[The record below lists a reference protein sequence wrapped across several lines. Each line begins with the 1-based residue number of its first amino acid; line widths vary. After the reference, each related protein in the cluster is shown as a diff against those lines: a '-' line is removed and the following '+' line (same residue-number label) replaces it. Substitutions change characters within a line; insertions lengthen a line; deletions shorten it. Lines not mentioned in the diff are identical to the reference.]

1 MFAFLLVMRYMVA
14 TGMGSTDFDYSQ
26 RPNKFLYPKP
36 QIVDVSNPTKSCELN
51 DDVTDRFSTGGMLGT
66 TPVICGG
73 SGVMSHE
80 CLLYGTSQMITM
92 NSDRKFSSSV
102 GLSNSMLWIMGGEL
116 RNHMNLD
123 TTEFVTIEGSV
134 NGPQLPEPVSAH
146 CSVHFPGN
154 GNVYVIGGI
163 NPPSNNSTNKV
174 WVANPSNKF
183 TFAQGPSLNKER
195 SSHACSTMSIGT
207 KNIIVAAG
215 GSKQAQPK
223 IFEKISSV
231 EILDPLSDQW
241 VAGN

>member
-116 RNHMNLD
+116 RNHMSLD
-123 TTEFVTIEGSV
+123 TTEFVTVEGSV

-154 GNVYVIGGI
+154 GNVYVISGI
-163 NPPSNNSTNKV
+163 HGSLPNTKFSNKV

-183 TFAQGPSLNKER
+183 TFSQGPSLDTPR
-195 SSHACSTMSIGT
+195 QWPTCGTMSIGT
-207 KNIIVAAG
+207 KSIIVVAG
-215 GSKQAQPK
+215 GNEDLTK
-223 IFEKISSV
+223 ITSSV
-231 EILDPLSDQW
+231 EILDPLSNQW
-241 VAGN
+241 VAGK

>member
-154 GNVYVIGGI
+154 GNVYVIGGLNASSQSI
-163 NPPSNNSTNKV
+163 NKV

-183 TFAQGPSLNKER
+183 TFAQGPSLITARYQHN
-195 SSHACSTMSIGT
+195 CGIMSIGT
-207 KNIIVAAG
+207 KSIIVVAG
-215 GSKQAQPK
+215 G
-223 IFEKISSV
+223 IGRNTCHSSV
-231 EILDPLSDQW
+231 EILDPLTNQW